1 VGAGGRR
8 LSRDASGGDASRSS
22 ASQSRHFTPPSRSA
36 TSSHID
42 GAELVDRGSREHYDD
57 SELYDFEYRRRRRDV
72 SFYRG
77 LAQELLGGPGR
88 VLELACGSG
97 RVTTALVRDGH
108 QVVGIDRSH
117 AMLCRA
123 AARVERLGRAARQRA
138 VFVRGDMRRFALA
151 ARFPLVVM
159 AFNSFEHLYTRVEV
173 AACLERVR
181 AHLAPGGHFAFDV
194 QNPNLRWLARDPSR
208 RWART
213 LFRHPTT
220 GERLIYSTNHDYD
233 PISQIALI
241 RLYYGRADGG
251 GREQVVHLSQR
262 KFFPAELEALL
273 THAGFTV
280 VRRHGDFAGQPLDGE
295 AESQVLVCGI
305 RSSVTVAPALSDL

>member
-1 VGAGGRR
+1 MGAGGRR
-8 LSRDASGGDASRSS
+8 LSRDASSDASNQSDASRPV
-22 ASQSRHFTPPSRSA
+22 RFTPPPSRSR
-36 TSSHID
+36 SSGLD
-42 GAELVDRGSREHYDD
+42 GTDLVDRGSREHYID

-77 LAQELLGGPGR
+77 LAQEVLGGPGR

-123 AARVERLGRAARQRA
+123 AARIERAGRAARQRA
-138 VFVRGDMRRFALA
+138 MFVRGDMRRFALA

-173 AACLERVR
+173 AACLARVR
-181 AHLAPGGHFAFDV
+181 AHLEPGGHFAFDV
-194 QNPNLRWLARDPSR
+194 QNPNLRWLSRDPSR

-220 GERLIYSTNHDYD
+220 GERLLYSTNHDYD

-241 RLYYGRADGG
+241 RLYYGRPDGG
-251 GREQVVHLSQR
+251 GPEQVVHLSQR

-273 THAGFTV
+273 THSGFTV

-305 RSSVTVAPALSDL
+305 RSSVAVASALSDP